1 MQNSRVLL
9 ISVLLGIFAVFLV
22 YSHVQKR
29 EKELLEM
36 SSPVEV
42 VIAARDIP
50 EGSRLDESLVEII
63 EVPKKFV
70 QPEALSDP
78 KIALNRVVSV
88 PVLRGTQILGSMLG
102 TSDTSSLARK
112 IPKDKL
118 AFSVAVNNVTG
129 IAGLIQPGDFV
140 DILVTVE
147 VGDVGV
153 ASGGPNSNADTE
165 VMSKVVL
172 ENILVLAVD
181 QRSHRSRVASIT
193 PIASSGPGNVFSSS
207 SSGASDGY
215 GNSITTATLAVNN
228 NQILPLTL
236 AQEIGSISLT
246 LRSAWP
252 SEQRQNY
259 SDDKLGA
266 KELLGVKKTVVP
278 RSPAWVEI
286 RGTQQIGRY

>member
-1 MQNSRVLL
+1 MQNTRVLL
-9 ISVLLGIFAVFLV
+9 ISVALGIFAVFLV

-29 EKELLEM
+29 ERALLDM
-36 SSPVEV
+36 SSPVEIV
-42 VIAARDIP
+42 VAARDIP
-50 EGSRLDESLVEII
+50 EGSRLDESLI
-63 EVPKKFV
+63 EATQVPKKFV
-70 QPEALSDP
+70 QPEALTDT
-78 KIALNRVVSV
+78 KYAVNRVVSV
-88 PVLRGTQILGSMLG
+88 PILRGTQILGSMLG

-129 IAGLIQPGDFV
+129 IAGLVQPGDFV

-153 ASGGPNSNADTE
+153 KTTGPSAMNTE
-165 VMSKVVL
+165 VMTKVVL
-172 ENILVLAVD
+172 QNVLVLAVD
-181 QRSHRSRVASIT
+181 QRSHRSRAASIQ

-207 SSGASDGY
+207 SSSSAAN
-215 GNSITTATLAVNN
+215 GNSITTATLAVTND
-228 NQILPLTL
+228 QILPLTL

-252 SEQRQNY
+252 SEQQLGY
-259 SDDKLGA
+259 SNDKLGA
-266 KELLGVKKTVVP
+266 EELLGVKKTVVP

-286 RGTQQIGRY
+286 RGTKQIGRY